1 MDKNDTFVH
10 VIWHKNGDYHVVV
23 KAMDEI
29 DIPNIETKTLEM
41 PENLVSSLS
50 DNGDFQLDV
59 PHDGGDWMGF
69 FDDLS
74 SFAKET
80 EKTPGV
86 VIVANGVVVVAKVEG
101 KNRYF
106 KPRKSFS

>member
-1 MDKNDTFVH
+1 
-10 VIWHKNGDYHVVV
+10 
-23 KAMDEI
+23 MDEV
-29 DIPNIETKTLEM
+29 DIPNIEAKVIEM
-41 PENLVSSLS
+41 PQNLSSALS

-59 PHDGGDWMGF
+59 PHDGGEWMSF

-74 SFAKET
+74 RFAKET
-80 EKTPGV
+80 EKIP
-86 VIVANGVVVVAKVEG
+86 GVVVVAKVDG